1 MYCTGWC
8 SALGVVGPYWSQL
21 HEATM
26 SWARVWRMRLG
37 MEVGQLVAVV
47 SPNPSMVRV
56 STVAS
61 PVAWSDGGDAVG
73 GVVHD
78 RVAEDHDR
86 ASGSA
91 GDGAGASRIGCWP
104 A

>member
-1 MYCTGWC
+1 MVATARRSSLVYCTGWC

-37 MEVGQLVAVV
+37 IEVGQLVAVV

-56 STVAS
+56 ATVAS
-61 PVAWSDGGDAVG
+61 PVACSAAVM
-73 GVVHD
+73 
-78 RVAEDHDR
+78 
-86 ASGSA
+86 
-91 GDGAGASRIGCWP
+91 P
-104 A
+104 